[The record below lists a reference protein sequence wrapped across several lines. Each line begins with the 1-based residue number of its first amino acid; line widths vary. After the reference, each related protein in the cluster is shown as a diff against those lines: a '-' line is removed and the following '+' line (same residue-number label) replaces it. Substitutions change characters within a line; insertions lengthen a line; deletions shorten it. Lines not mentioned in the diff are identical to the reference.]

1 MFRDFPPN
9 LSSRYT
15 TFDCRLKFA
24 WVLARVLLRH
34 AMVTGHTTVCLY
46 YTIWRTR
53 GSTIFLVSAPMR
65 TIQRLKR

>member
-1 MFRDFPPN
+1 MFRDFP
-9 LSSRYT
+9 LIFLKIY

-24 WVLARVLLRH
+24 WALARVLLRH

-65 TIQRLKR
+65 AIQRLKR